1 MKRWKL
7 YIYLKKNQ
15 VEILESEMK
24 NYLGNS
30 VAELSQQRVSKLED
44 RSVETIQSEEITA
57 KRIQSSLSIR
67 GALIPGLP
75 HGYQIPWRS
84 KSPV

>member
-15 VEILESEMK
+15 VEILGSEMK

-75 HGYQIPWRS
+75 HGYQIPWMS

>member
-1 MKRWKL
+1 
-7 YIYLKKNQ
+7 
-15 VEILESEMK
+15 MK

-44 RSVETIQSEEITA
+44 RSVETIQSEELTA
-57 KRIQSSLSIR
+57 KRIQSSLSIG

-75 HGYQIPWRS
+75 HGYQIPLMS
-84 KSPV
+84 NSPV